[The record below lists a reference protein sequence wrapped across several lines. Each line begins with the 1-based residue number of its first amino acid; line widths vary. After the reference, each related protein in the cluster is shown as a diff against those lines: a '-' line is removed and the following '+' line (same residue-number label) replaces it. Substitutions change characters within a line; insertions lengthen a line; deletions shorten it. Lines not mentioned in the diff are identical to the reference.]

1 MPLIPQTL
9 AWQGEF
15 ARLCQQIHPH
25 PELGFERA
33 HASRLLATYLNEA

>member
-15 ARLCQQIHPH
+15 ARLRPQIHPH

-33 HASRLLATYLNEA
+33 HASRLLETYLNEA